1 MAKVITAM
9 GKGGSST
16 PRQPKEMPDNLIS
29 KDRIKLLLA
38 LADGEVVDDFSMKQ
52 VMFGGVPV
60 QNEDGSFNY
69 PDVVAE
75 FRPGTQTQ
83 DFIQGFTQ
91 SSSEVTVARDVKAN
105 QPYTL
110 TVTNKNLSA
119 IRFRLLWPRVLQ
131 QKDNGDMVGSKVE
144 YAVDMAVD
152 GGAFSEI
159 LRDNIDG
166 KNTTGGYDRSIRVNL
181 PQDFSSQVLLRVR
194 RITPDADG
202 VKTVDAFKV
211 QSYAEVIDARFRYP
225 MTALLYVE
233 FDSDL
238 FENNIPTIS
247 IKKKWKIIQVPSNYD
262 PISREYRGTW
272 DGTFKWAWS
281 NNPAWVLYD
290 LISNQRYGL
299 DQREL
304 GIPVDK
310 WSLYEVAQ
318 YCDQKVPDNKG
329 GEEPRYLCD
338 MVVQDQ
344 VEAYRLIRDVCSIFR
359 GMSFY
364 NGESISIVVDKPRN
378 PTYLFTNDNVIDG
391 YFGYVFASEK
401 SMYTTVNVMFDDE
414 ENAYTQDVEPVYDAA
429 ASLRFGHNPTEI
441 TAIGCVRRTEA
452 NRRGRWILKTN
463 LRSETINFA
472 TGLQGMIPTCGDVIQ
487 VLDAHYQSNFGLV
500 LNGRLA
506 SASGFNVNLAMK
518 TDAKAGDFIIVNK
531 PDGSPVK
538 RTIASV
544 SSDGLKLTL
553 NVGFGFDVKPDAV
566 FAIERTD
573 LAMKMYVVT
582 SIEKGSDSEE
592 FQYNISAVEYH
603 PGKYDEIDYG
613 VITDERPTS
622 IVEPDSMPA
631 PENVTISSF
640 SRVVQGLS
648 LETMVVGWSKV
659 RYASVYEMQWR
670 KDGGNWLNT
679 PRTATTETQVE
690 GIYSGAYEVRVR
702 SINAGGVAS
711 PWSDIVAKQLTG
723 KVGKPKAPLSIIA
736 STDEVLGIRVK
747 WAMPEG
753 SGDTAYIELH
763 QSPNG
768 KDETATL
775 LTMVPYP
782 ASEYWH
788 STLMS
793 GQVVWYKARAVD
805 RIGNVSDW
813 TEFARGMATDDV
825 DKIMD
830 TIKIEIEGTEGY
842 KELARDIFEANER
855 IDEAEQSIAN
865 VDANAKQGIAD
876 AKKDAADAK
885 SRAEEVNTAA
895 QKGIDEAKA
904 AAKTADDKATQV
916 GVDAQK
922 GLAEANAKT
931 EQVRKDA
938 EAGIAGA
945 KADAKA
951 AKDEALR
958 VEQKAD
964 KGIAEAKADAKAARD
979 EALRVEGEADKG
991 IAEAKADAQ
1000 AAKDEAL
1007 RVEAK
1012 ADKGISE
1019 AKADAKAAS
1028 DEAKAAG
1035 DKASQAIGDAQT
1047 AIDESIKNAG
1057 NIDALG
1063 NAVIEN
1069 AQSQSE
1075 MYIHFEKE
1083 NGDRKA
1089 EYDQAVVMIVN
1100 ETEARVEQVERLR
1113 VEIDDSISASN
1124 TELKQAIAT
1133 ETEARAT
1140 QMNQLTATM
1149 NGKFEATDKQW
1160 REAVANE
1167 EQSRVSA
1174 IGEMKAQVDKDIAA
1188 TSKTLTEAIATETE
1202 ARIQAIS
1209 ELEAKIGDGIEADL
1223 TEVKKLITDEKQAR
1237 VEADRQLE
1245 AKFDKGINDAN
1256 AKITANEKAIA
1267 TETEARTE
1275 QYNQLKATVDSN
1287 KKATD
1292 ASITRLDT
1300 AIATETDARV
1310 KQYNELKATV
1320 DKNDKDINAKVD
1332 ASVKTLTEAIAT
1344 EEAARVKQYNELNAK
1359 VDDNKRATD
1368 AAISELSE
1376 VVATDREASAS
1387 KITELTASVNAVAEG
1402 VVENALAN
1410 EKTSRE
1416 SAAGIKEVREVIANE
1431 TEARAEMMTQ
1441 LQSSFDAEIGKVNA
1455 SVTSLS
1461 QTISD
1466 ESGARA
1472 KQYEELKSEINGVNE
1487 TVFAN
1492 YNVLSEAISTEEQ
1505 ARVKQYEELN
1515 AKLESGQG
1523 DSEAAISNLREAI
1536 AAEEQARVK
1545 AVSDLDA
1552 TMKSE
1557 FGKTNANVQT
1567 VSDALAEETKARAQ
1581 QYTELNGKISA
1592 TDKEIAAQVKR
1603 LDEVIATETE
1613 ARVTQYDQLKAT
1625 VDSNKKTSDANY
1637 QENKTAI
1644 ANETQARTKA
1654 VSDLSATMN
1663 SELGKTNANVKTVS
1677 DALAEETRVRAQQYT
1692 ELNGKINQAGV
1703 DNAAQIKR
1711 LDEALATETEARTT
1725 QYNNLSAKVDKN
1737 DADVNKKIDASVKQL
1752 TEAIATEEAARIK
1765 QYNELKATVDS
1776 NKKEVD
1782 AAITEMN
1789 EVIATEKEATASK
1802 ITDLTASMG
1811 ANGEAALENALA
1823 NDQESRRREAQYR
1836 NVVQVIANETESRVS
1851 QMESLT
1857 ASFVASEARTQGE
1870 ITNLQE
1876 VITNDKEANAKQ
1888 FTEITARFERAEN
1901 QTFANYQVLN
1911 QAIATETEARVKQ
1924 YEELKAEIND
1934 DIQAEISNLQQ
1945 AITDETQAR
1954 TQAIQSLDSKF
1965 STEIGK
1971 TNASVKTVSDA
1982 LATEKDST
1990 AQRFTQVNAKVDG
2003 LDKTTTASVK
2013 RLDEAIANEKEAR
2026 TTQYNSLSATVD
2038 KNNTDINKKVD
2049 DNDTSIN
2056 TKVDANFK
2064 QLNQAIADETQ
2075 ARTQA
2080 VTRLETSIGD
2090 NKSAI
2095 EQKLDSWT
2103 DTNTVGAMYGVKL
2116 GIRYQGREYATG
2128 MNMQLVGSGGN
2139 VKSQLLFQA
2148 DRFAI
2153 MDANN
2158 DGKYPFIV
2166 DGGQVYMQ
2174 NALIRDG
2181 SITNAKIGNDIT
2193 SRNWVQGSQGW
2204 GINKDGYAEFNNA
2217 VFRGHIEARSGTFK
2231 GTLQADAFIGDIA
2244 VARAYDSLPFRRNQ
2258 TVTRNIYYQNRGYGM
2273 TVELSCTLLLESRGT
2288 GQNLGY
2294 RVDVTFRVGG
2304 QEVVRTVAIDGN
2316 NGFTGTMAHELRFT
2330 ANLDAD
2336 YNNVSCEITA
2346 RGRDAA
2352 FDYSA
2357 EVTNIVAKAF
2367 RTNSNSFT

>member
-1 MAKVITAM
+1 MSKVITAM

-38 LADGEVVDDFSMKQ
+38 VADGEVENDFNLKQ
-52 VMFGGVPV
+52 LMFGGVPV
-60 QNEDGSFNY
+60 QNESGEFNY
-69 PDVVAE
+69 PDVIAE

-83 DFIQGFTQ
+83 DFIQGFTE

-105 QPYTL
+105 QPYSL

-144 YAVDMAVD
+144 YAFDMAVD
-152 GGAFSEI
+152 GAAFKEV

-166 KNTTGGYDRSIRVNL
+166 KNTTGGYDRSIRINL
-181 PQDFSSQVLLRVR
+181 PQDFASQVILRVR

-225 MTALLYVE
+225 LTALLYVE

-262 PISREYRGTW
+262 PIGRTYNGTW
-272 DGTFKWAWS
+272 NGTFKWAWS

-290 LISNQRYGL
+290 LITNQRYGL
-299 DQREL
+299 DQKEL

-378 PTYLFTNDNVIDG
+378 PVYLFTNDNVIDG
-391 YFGYVFASEK
+391 YFGYTFASEK

-414 ENAYTQDVEPVYDAA
+414 ENAYTQDVEPVYDAV
-429 ASLRFGHNPTEI
+429 ASRRFGHNPTDI

-452 NRRGRWILKTN
+452 NRRGRWIIKTN
-463 LRSETINFA
+463 LRSETVNFA

-487 VLDAHYQSNFGLV
+487 VLDAHYQSNFGLI
-500 LNGRLA
+500 LSGRV
-506 SASGFNVNLAMK
+506 SEVSGLQVFLPMK
-518 TDAKAGDFIIVNK
+518 TDAKAGDFIIMNK
-531 PDGSPVK
+531 PDGAPVK

-544 SSDGLKLTL
+544 SSDGMTLTL
-553 NVGFGFDVKPDAV
+553 NVGFGFDVAPDAV

-573 LAMKMYVVT
+573 LAMKLYVVM
-582 SIEKGSDSEE
+582 SISKGSDEEE
-592 FQYNISAVEYH
+592 FQYNISAVEYN

-631 PENVTISSF
+631 PQDVTISSF

-690 GIYSGAYEVRVR
+690 GIYSGVYEVRVR
-702 SINAGGVAS
+702 AINAGGVAS
-711 PWSDIVAKQLTG
+711 PWSDIVAKSLTG
-723 KVGKPKAPLSIIA
+723 KVGKPKAPTGITA
-736 STDEVLGIRVK
+736 SDNEVLGIRVK
-747 WAMPEG
+747 WSMPEG

-763 QSPNG
+763 QSPDNN
-768 KDETATL
+768 DANSSL

-782 ASEYWH
+782 AFEYWH
-788 STLMS
+788 STLRS
-793 GQVVWYKARAVD
+793 GQVVWYKVRAVD

-813 TEFARGMATDDV
+813 TKLTRGMATDDV
-825 DKIMD
+825 DQIMD
-830 TIKIEIEGTEGY
+830 TIKIDIQGTEGY
-842 KELARDIFEANER
+842 KELQKNIFETNER
-855 IDEAEQSIAN
+855 IDEAEQTIAK
-865 VDANAKQGIAD
+865 VDEDAKQGITE

-885 SRAEEVNTAA
+885 KRAEEVNTAA
-895 QKGIDEAKA
+895 QKGINEAKA
-904 AAKTADDKATQV
+904 AAKAADDHATQV
-916 GVDAQK
+916 GKDATA

-938 EAGIAGA
+938 E
-945 KADAKA
+945 
-951 AKDEALR
+951 
-958 VEQKAD
+958 Q
-964 KGIAEAKADAKAARD
+964 GIAEAKNDAK
-979 EALRVEGEADKG
+979 
-991 IAEAKADAQ
+991 

-1019 AKADAKAAS
+1019 AKDDAKKASEAA
-1028 DEAKAAG
+1028 AAAG
-1035 DKASQAIGDAQT
+1035 DKAGQAIDDAQG
-1047 AIDESIKNAG
+1047 ALNESIKNAG

-1089 EYDQAVVMIVN
+1089 EYDQAVTMVVN
-1100 ETEARVEQVERLR
+1100 ESEARVEQVERLR
-1113 VEIDDSISASN
+1113 VEMGDSITASN

-1149 NGKFEATDKQW
+1149 NEKFTATDKQW
-1160 REAVANE
+1160 REAVASE
-1167 EQSRVSA
+1167 EQARVSA

-1202 ARIQAIS
+1202 ARIQAIN

-1223 TEVKKLITDEKQAR
+1223 TEVKKAIATETEAR
-1237 VEADRQLE
+1237 VEGDRRLE
-1245 AKFDKGINDAN
+1245 AKFDKGLSDSN

-1267 TETEARTE
+1267 EEGKARVE

-1292 ASITRLDT
+1292 ASITQLDK
-1300 AIATETDARV
+1300 AIATEKEARV
-1310 KQYNELKATV
+1310 SQYGELKASIE
-1320 DKNDKDINAKVD
+1320 KNDKDINAKVD

-1359 VDDNKRATD
+1359 VDNNKKATD
-1368 AAISELSE
+1368 AAISELTE

-1387 KITELTASVNAVAEG
+1387 KITELTASVSAVAEG

-1410 EKTSRE
+1410 DKTSKE

-1441 LQSSFDAEIGKVNA
+1441 LQTSFDAEIGKVNGEI
-1455 SVTSLS
+1455 TNLS
-1461 QTISD
+1461 QAISD
-1466 ESGARA
+1466 ESGARVQ
-1472 KQYEELKSEINGVNE
+1472 QYNELKASIEGQDFKTE
-1487 TVFAN
+1487 S
-1492 YNVLSEAISTEEQ
+1492 YYYSLSQAISTEEES
-1505 ARVKQYEELN
+1505 RVKQYEELN

-1523 DSEAAISNLREAI
+1523 GTDAAIKNLQEAIATEEKARAQAVSDLDANMKSEFGKTNANVKNVSDALAEEKQVRAQQYTELSGKISTTDKELAAQVKRLDTAIVTEKDARTEQYNQLKATVDANKKTAEANYQENKTAISNET
-1536 AAEEQARVK
+1536 QARVK

-1552 TMKSE
+1552 SMKSE
-1557 FGKTNANVQT
+1557 F
-1567 VSDALAEETKARAQ
+1567 
-1581 QYTELNGKISA
+1581 
-1592 TDKEIAAQVKR
+1592 
-1603 LDEVIATETE
+1603 
-1613 ARVTQYDQLKAT
+1613 
-1625 VDSNKKTSDANY
+1625 
-1637 QENKTAI
+1637 
-1644 ANETQARTKA
+1644 
-1654 VSDLSATMN
+1654 
-1663 SELGKTNANVKTVS
+1663 GKTNANVKTVS

-1692 ELNGKINQAGV
+1692 ELNGKITAAGTES
-1703 DNAAQIKR
+1703 AAQIKR
-1711 LDEALATETEARTT
+1711 LDEAIAEEKQARTT
-1725 QYNNLSAKVDKN
+1725 QYNALNATIEKNNKDINTKV
-1737 DADVNKKIDASVKQL
+1737 DASVKQL
-1752 TEAIATEEAARIK
+1752 TEAIATEEAARVK

-1776 NKKEVD
+1776 NKKAVD

-1823 NDQESRRREAQYR
+1823 NDQESKRREAQYR
-1836 NVVQVIANETESRVS
+1836 NVVEVIANETQSRVT
-1851 QMESLT
+1851 QMEELT
-1857 ASFVASEARTQGE
+1857 ATFVASDATTNGR

-1888 FTEITARFERAEN
+1888 FTEIDAKFERADFYAN
-1901 QTFANYQVLN
+1901 ANYSKLN
-1911 QAIATETEARVKQ
+1911 QAIASETEARIKQ
-1924 YEELKAEIND
+1924 YEELKASIGD
-1934 DIQAEISNLQQ
+1934 DIQGEINNLQQ
-1945 AITDETQAR
+1945 AIADETQAR
-1954 TQAIQSLDSKF
+1954 TQAIQNLDSKF
-1965 STEIGK
+1965 NTEIGK

-1982 LATEKDST
+1982 LATEKSST
-1990 AQRFTQVNAKVDG
+1990 AQRFSDVNAKVDG
-2003 LDKTTTASVK
+2003 LEKSTNASVK
-2013 RLDEAIANEKEAR
+2013 RLDEAIATETDAR
-2026 TTQYNSLSATVD
+2026 SQQYTGLSATVT

-2049 DNDTSIN
+2049 DKDAAINKKVNDNNTAIN
-2056 TKVDANFK
+2056 TKVDANYK
-2064 QLNQAIADETQ
+2064 QLNTAIADETQ

-2080 VTRLETSIGD
+2080 ITRLESSIGS
-2090 NKSAI
+2090 NSAAI
-2095 EQKLDSWT
+2095 EQKLDSWVDANST
-2103 DTNTVGAMYGVKL
+2103 GAMYGVKL
-2116 GIRYQGREYATG
+2116 GMKYQGNYYQAG
-2128 MNMQLVGSGGN
+2128 MNMQLVGSGN
-2139 VKSQLLFQA
+2139 QMKSQILFQA
-2148 DRFAI
+2148 DRFVI
-2153 MDANN
+2153 FP
-2158 DGKYPFIV
+2158 YPDREDIKTIPFLV
-2166 DGGQVYMQ
+2166 DGDQVYMQ
-2174 NALIRDG
+2174 SALIKDG
-2181 SITNAKIGNDIT
+2181 SITNAKIGNEIKSNNFVWD
-2193 SRNWVQGSQGW
+2193 QQGW
-2204 GINKDGYAEFNNA
+2204 GLSKEGWFQMNGQAGGGRTLINQNGVQ
-2217 VFRGHIEARSGTFK
+2217 VF
-2231 GTLQADAFIGDIA
+2231 
-2244 VARAYDSLPFRRNQ
+2244 
-2258 TVTRNIYYQNRGYGM
+2258 
-2273 TVELSCTLLLESRGT
+2273 
-2288 GQNLGY
+2288 
-2294 RVDVTFRVGG
+2294 
-2304 QEVVRTVAIDGN
+2304 DGN
-2316 NGFTGTMAHELRFT
+2316 NRLRVR
-2330 ANLDAD
+2330 L
-2336 YNNVSCEITA
+2336 
-2346 RGRDAA
+2346 GLW
-2352 FDYSA
+2352 
-2357 EVTNIVAKAF
+2357 
-2367 RTNSNSFT
+2367 